1 MISCRFIRKSC
12 VCRLCKHNYISARG
26 SHGKGSAFETT
37 TTTEFNAYIRAETSI
52 LGSAHTNTDIIFRFP
67 QHNTVSFAAVL
78 RQGLQRRVAGRM
90 PVYGEA
96 LRKVPRKSG
105 FRKGHSG
112 CRSIFGLFTTII
124 SYGGRCVT
132 CRRSLFIQPFLDG
145 LVGIMPLHGTH
156 YRRNVGIPPSFR
168 CNRVLPIQQIVLL
181 HCQGIGLLLFL
192 QTHYVQSALFIFIK
206 AVNCLTNIVV

>member
-1 MISCRFIRKSC
+1 MKKAYPYYPARRSCMISCRLIRKSC

-26 SHGKGSAFETT
+26 SHGKGAAFETT

-52 LGSAHTNTDIIFRFP
+52 LGSAHSNTDIIFRFP

-90 PVYGEA
+90 SVYGEA

-112 CRSIFGLFTTII
+112 CRSIFGLFTAII
-124 SYGGRCVT
+124 SGYGGR
-132 CRRSLFIQPFLDG
+132 
-145 LVGIMPLHGTH
+145 
-156 YRRNVGIPPSFR
+156 
-168 CNRVLPIQQIVLL
+168 
-181 HCQGIGLLLFL
+181 
-192 QTHYVQSALFIFIK
+192 
-206 AVNCLTNIVV
+206 

>member
-1 MISCRFIRKSC
+1 MPLFAPRSVLIYSQKG
-12 VCRLCKHNYISARG
+12 VCKMTVYEEILSLLSHSPELYDFLPAHPKKLCMPCKHNYISARG

-37 TTTEFNAYIRAETSI
+37 TTTEFNAYIRAETGI
-52 LGSAHTNTDIIFRFP
+52 LGSAHSNTDIIFRFP

-124 SYGGRCVT
+124 SGYGGR
-132 CRRSLFIQPFLDG
+132 
-145 LVGIMPLHGTH
+145 
-156 YRRNVGIPPSFR
+156 
-168 CNRVLPIQQIVLL
+168 
-181 HCQGIGLLLFL
+181 
-192 QTHYVQSALFIFIK
+192 
-206 AVNCLTNIVV
+206 